1 MKTSFNMHNEA
12 GVDSLWNL
20 IEEAGKKN
28 NSIGQQNAAS
38 NGSAT
43 NGTATNGSA
52 TNGSATNGSV
62 TNGTAT
68 NSIAASN
75 DIPDNGSSE
84 EVVKK
89 KKKKKSKSETEETNT
104 EKKTKKKLG
113 ETEKVDNSL
122 TEVNQVS
129 TKKAKKSKKSKENV
143 EERDNIVLEYYKGK
157 GSKREVESDDDED
170 SDQETRLSK
179 SQKRKRRKLQSS
191 ATDEPDFNFEVKK
204 NLSEV
209 DFVPGMGFEVETI
222 DVKGKFKWR
231 RNLKDILRAGP
242 PEGMKF
248 NKILNKI
255 ESIHNHPLTG
265 AEQPLAKEVL
275 RGLMMKN
282 LARKPFSIME
292 DKAKIGKFKK

>member
-1 MKTSFNMHNEA
+1 MHNQA

-28 NSIGQQNAAS
+28 NSNGQQNAAS
-38 NGSAT
+38 NGSV
-43 NGTATNGSA
+43 
-52 TNGSATNGSV
+52 TNGSV
-62 TNGTAT
+62 TNGTVANGT
-68 NSIAASN
+68 VTNGKSSNSIAASN
-75 DIPDNGSSE
+75 DIPDNASSE

-122 TEVNQVS
+122 TEVNEVS

-157 GSKREVESDDDED
+157 GSKREAESDED
-170 SDQETRLSK
+170 SDQETRLSNSDQETRLSK

-204 NLSEV
+204 SLSEV